1 MNERADSYI
10 VLYALSDYIPV
21 MTDAEIFLILNG
33 KMRVN
38 IEMVSRWERL
48 LKAKQMAKETIISR
62 AYAKQR

>member
-1 MNERADSYI
+1 MTHMDGYI
-10 VLYALSDYIPV
+10 LLFALSDYIPV
-21 MTDAEIFLILNG
+21 MTEAEILLILNG

-48 LKAKQMAKETIISR
+48 LNERQSAKEIIISR